1 MIIKSAFWYSLFNK
15 NLNFT
20 LINFPA
26 TKSIKEQVAS
36 TYWFISYV
44 LFFRLFPFIYIHLFW
59 VKAKL

>member
-44 LFFRLFPFIYIHLFW
+44 LFFSFISIYLYSF
-59 VKAKL
+59 VLG